1 MSDTA
6 SLHNHFLIAM
16 PALADPNFAHTV
28 TYMCEH
34 NEEGALGIIIN
45 RPLELTLGEVLS
57 HMQIEA
63 SASVD
68 TTVPVFF
75 GGPVQPE
82 RGFILHSPPGEWSSS
97 LSITDDIALTTS
109 RDVITAIA
117 HGEGPKR
124 FLLALGYAG
133 WGAGQLEQEMADN
146 AWLSGPADPRLL
158 FEAPVEERWEA
169 AAALLGIDLHL
180 LSSEAGHA

>member
-1 MSDTA
+1 MSEPA
-6 SLHNHFLIAM
+6 SLRNHFLIAM
-16 PALADPNFAHTV
+16 PALDDPNFAHTV

-34 NEEGALGIIIN
+34 NEEGSLGIIVN
-45 RPLELTLGEVLS
+45 RPLELTLGEVLA
-57 HMQIEA
+57 HMQIEP

-68 TTVPVFF
+68 VSAPIYF

-82 RGFILHSPPGEWSSS
+82 RGFVLHSPPGEWSSS
-97 LSITDDIALTTS
+97 LSITDGIALTTS

-117 HGEGPKR
+117 HGEGPKHY
-124 FLLALGYAG
+124 LLALGYAG
-133 WGAGQLEQEMADN
+133 WGGGQLEQEIVDN
-146 AWLSGPADPRLL
+146 AWLSGPADPHLV
-158 FEAPVEERWEA
+158 FETPVEERWEA

>member
-1 MSDTA
+1 MSEPA
-6 SLHNHFLIAM
+6 SLRNHFLIAM

-28 TYMCEH
+28 TFLCEH
-34 NEEGALGIIIN
+34 NEEGALGIIFN
-45 RPLELTLGEVLS
+45 RPLELTLGEVLA
-57 HMQIEA
+57 HMQIEP

-68 TTVPVFF
+68 ISVPVFF

-82 RGFILHSPPGEWSSS
+82 RGFVLHSPPGEWSSS
-97 LSITDDIALTTS
+97 LSITEDIALTTS

-117 HGEGPKR
+117 HGEGPKHY
-124 FLLALGYAG
+124 LLALGYAG
-133 WGAGQLEQEMADN
+133 WGGGQLEHEMADN

-158 FEAPVEERWEA
+158 FETPVEERWEA

-180 LSSEAGHA
+180 LSSETGHA